1 MHDARAGDRTG
12 FFIARPIV
20 RARKLVRHI
29 WPNEPTLQKRNTSV
43 TGTPAHIT
51 RTPSEQTA
59 VPYPPRAA
67 RNSCGVVPVCL
78 RKNRAK

>member
-1 MHDARAGDRTG
+1 MIPGRETAPG

-20 RARKLVRHI
+20 RAPKLVRHI

-51 RTPSEQTA
+51 RTP
-59 VPYPPRAA
+59 V
-67 RNSCGVVPVCL
+67 
-78 RKNRAK
+78 